1 MLLLVVPPFSFCEP
15 TRQSLRQETWHILLW
30 RGCRRSL
37 PLACAPLAVS
47 ALHRFPKPWLWLDH
61 QGQALSRRSPAP
73 VGRVARALL
82 TQSWLRDS
90 DSRRCRGCG
99 GTVAR
104 LRRSDPEGDRV
115 RPGSPSSIEWSDA
128 WAHA

>member
-73 VGRVARALL
+73 VGRVARDLFTKSSMRGA
-82 TQSWLRDS
+82 DS
-90 DSRRCRGCG
+90 PGCRGG
-99 GTVAR
+99 EGR
-104 LRRSDPEGDRV
+104 SFSPPRREPVLPKG
-115 RPGSPSSIEWSDA
+115 
-128 WAHA
+128 